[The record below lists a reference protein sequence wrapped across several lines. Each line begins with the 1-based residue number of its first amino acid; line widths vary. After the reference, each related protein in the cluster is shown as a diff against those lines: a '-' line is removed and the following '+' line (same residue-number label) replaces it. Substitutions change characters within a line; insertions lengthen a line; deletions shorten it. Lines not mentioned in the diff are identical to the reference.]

1 MTKYGSPQPIAD
13 HGLSIATAIAIASK
27 NIVMPP
33 LTHWPPWKYSTKLCQ
48 RTQITA
54 KSSEE
59 YGEYMQEPIDQKNIE
74 VRRGERIDGKELHKG
89 TLSQDD
95 VRGNTFVMLAAGHET
110 SAGVLQFIFLELEDN
125 AVSQRSLHGT
135 TDEICGDG
143 DHHCATVKT

>member
-33 LTHWPPWKYSTKLCQ
+33 PNTLASLE